1 MKIYSKTKRFD
12 LDLTY
17 YLKNQLVKSRIHFLF
32 KDNML
37 PIEKSRFQERFELTN
52 SFFGLKKIALLGRES
67 SFKKLLKLIS
77 EQKHQNQIRNRH
89 NIQNG

>member
-37 PIEKSRFQERFELTN
+37 SSEKSLFQERFELTN
-52 SFFGLKKIALLGRES
+52 SFFGLKKMLYLVEKVR
-67 SFKKLLKLIS
+67 LKSCLS
-77 EQKHQNQIRNRH
+77 
-89 NIQNG
+89 

>member
-52 SFFGLKKIALLGRES
+52 SFFGLKKIAEKRTSG
-67 SFKKLLKLIS
+67 I
-77 EQKHQNQIRNRH
+77 IRAVGTKTSKSNKEPP
-89 NIQNG
+89 